1 MKVLVCDDIAAQSRQ
16 TQRAIGSRAE
26 VTVLAGED
34 LTRALTALFE
44 GVASALDQGTCPK
57 GQLAGGRFDGFDL
70 AVVDN
75 NLTKLELGGARL
87 SAEGII
93 GYLRAFTDVPYFVSL
108 NKNPHVDFDLRYLF
122 GDSHSQADLA
132 LNTKHLS
139 NDRLWGRQTE
149 GGFLPWY
156 WPRLEDAVARRRRQV
171 EFLEEGGALAR
182 PVWGALGF
190 PEEAEHYVS
199 FRARA
204 ALSSDADIR
213 DVTFG
218 ELCNTSGVLTPAE
231 NNALKGLAEKGDE
244 FALSAVR
251 RIAAY
256 RADRWLRRDILGAQD
271 VLVDLPHLL
280 TQMPCL
286 VGEGVR
292 DLDRWNAVVQQ
303 EESPFE
309 LDRALFKPYL
319 ENAQFQASMWAP
331 VPCFWWPTLR
341 ADRALEE
348 IVFNIDEDW
357 PDAVFC
363 EDVSRFVPVSP
374 PEGQRVPQ
382 EFESEV
388 EGSWPRRFVLDVDG
402 YRYSPRSRIVGSVEY
417 P

>member
-1 MKVLVCDDIAAQSRQ
+1 MKVLVCDDDVAQSRR
-16 TQRAIGSRAE
+16 TERALGGRAE
-26 VTVLAGED
+26 VTLLAGED
-34 LTRALTALFE
+34 LTQALTALFG
-44 GVASALDQGTCPK
+44 GVASVLDEGIYPK
-57 GQLAGGRFDGFDL
+57 GVLADGRFDGFDL

-75 NLTKLELGGARL
+75 NLTGLELRGARL

-122 GDSHSQADLA
+122 GDSQSLADLA

-139 NDRLWGRQTE
+139 NDRLWERQTG
-149 GGFLPWY
+149 GGFSPWY
-156 WPRLEDAVARRRRQV
+156 WPRLEDAVVRRKSQV
-171 EFLEEGGALAR
+171 EFLEKGDALVR
-182 PVWGALGF
+182 PVWDALGF
-190 PEEAEHYVS
+190 PQEAADYVS

-204 ALSSDADIR
+204 ALSSSADIR
-213 DVTFG
+213 NVSF
-218 ELCNTSGVLTPAE
+218 EALCESSGVLTPAE
-231 NNALKGLAEKGDE
+231 TGTLRGLAKKGDE

-286 VGEGVR
+286 AGEDVR
-292 DLDRWNAVVQQ
+292 DVDRWNAVVQQ
-303 EESPFE
+303 EEPPFE
-309 LDRALFKPYL
+309 LDRALYTPYL

-331 VPCFWWPTLR
+331 VPCFWWPILR
-341 ADRALEE
+341 ADRALDEV
-348 IVFNIDEDW
+348 VFRIDEDW

-374 PEGQRVPQ
+374 PDGQRAPQ